1 MARILAYTPP
11 ATGHVFPLVPG
22 LLALRDRGHHV
33 HVRTSPRVVDVLRR
47 SGLDASPA
55 APAVAESTA
64 DTGSTEGSGQLATGL
79 ADVLRHGAA
88 EAADLDAAVD
98 AVRPDVLLVDGM
110 AFGAAVRA
118 EAGGLPWAL
127 TMPSLL
133 PLREPGIPPYSLGLP
148 PARTPLGRLR
158 DAVLWPVVER
168 AFGKALLP
176 VVNALRRDAGL
187 AAFTSPLDAYRSP
200 DLVIAMTG
208 EPIEYPRRHLPD
220 NVRLVGFQPWDP
232 PSATPDYLAEA
243 GDPWILVTCST
254 DYQHDE
260 SLAAVVATALAGEPY
275 RVLITLAD
283 SYDRIDLSAAAPNIV
298 VERFVPH
305 AAALHHAAAVV
316 THSGMGIVGKA
327 TRAGVPIVAVPFGR
341 DQPEIARRVVEAGTG
356 VRVQAHRMT
365 PERIRS
371 AVRRAVSLQPRS
383 AEVAAALAGTDPVAD
398 FADAVLELTGPA
410 DHSDGTDSD
419 ASDCDR
425 TGRCREQLI

>member
-22 LLALRDRGHHV
+22 LLALQQHGHHV
-33 HVRTSPRVVDVLRR
+33 HVRTSPKVVDVLGR
-47 SGLDASPA
+47 SGLDASSV
-55 APAVAESTA
+55 APAVLDPTPTA
-64 DTGSTEGSGQLATGL
+64 GHSATRSGQLATGL
-79 ADVLRHGAA
+79 SDMLGRGSA
-88 EAADLDAAVD
+88 EGADLDAAVRE
-98 AVRPDVLLVDGM
+98 VRPDVILVDGM
-110 AFGAAVRA
+110 AFGALVRA
-118 EAGGLPWAL
+118 EASGLPWAL
-127 TMPSLL
+127 TLPSLL

-148 PARTPLGRLR
+148 PARTPFGRAR

-176 VVNALRRDAGL
+176 GLNALRREAGL
-187 AAFTSPLDAYRSP
+187 AEFTSPLDAYRTP

-208 EPIEYPRRHLPD
+208 EPIEYRRRHLPD

-232 PSATPDYLAEA
+232 PAASPDYLREQ

-260 SLAAVVATALAGEPY
+260 PLAGTVAEALAGEPY

-283 SYDRIDLSAAAPNIV
+283 SYDKIDLEKAAPNIV

-305 AAALHHAAAVV
+305 AAALQHAAAVI

-356 VRVQAHRMT
+356 VRLKADRMT
-365 PERIRS
+365 PERIRT
-371 AVRRAVSLQPRS
+371 AVRQAIALRPRA
-383 AEVAAALAGTDPVAD
+383 ADVAAGLAATDPVTA
-398 FADAVLELTGPA
+398 FADAVLELITDA
-410 DHSDGTDSD
+410 DRMPSSRATTS
-419 ASDCDR
+419 R
-425 TGRCREQLI
+425 

>member
-22 LLALRDRGHHV
+22 LLGLQDRGHHV
-33 HVRTSPRVVDVLRR
+33 HVRTSPRVLDVLRR
-47 SGLDASPA
+47 SGLDASPV
-55 APAVAESTA
+55 APAVLEPAPT
-64 DTGSTEGSGQLATGL
+64 DHGSTGKSGQLATGL
-79 ADVLRHGAA
+79 ADVLRRGAA
-88 EAADLDAAVD
+88 EGADLDAAIEDVG
-98 AVRPDVLLVDGM
+98 PDVLLVDGM
-110 AFGAAVRA
+110 AYGAAAHA
-118 EAGGLPWAL
+118 EASALPWAL

-148 PARTPLGRLR
+148 PARSPLGRLR

-176 VVNALRRDAGL
+176 GVNALRRDVGL
-187 AAFTSPLDAYRSP
+187 PDFTSPLDAFRTP

-208 EPIEYPRRHLPD
+208 EPIEYPRQQLPD
-220 NVRLVGFQPWDP
+220 NVRMVGFQPWDP
-232 PSATPDYLAEA
+232 PAAAPDYLLEP

-283 SYDRIDLSAAAPNIV
+283 SYDKIDLRPLAPNIV

-305 AAALHHAAAVV
+305 AAALQHAAAVV
-316 THSGMGIVGKA
+316 THAGMGIVGKA
-327 TRAGVPIVAVPFGR
+327 TRAGVPVVAVPFGR

-356 VRVQAHRMT
+356 VRVQADRMT
-365 PERIRS
+365 PERILG
-371 AVRRAVSLQPRS
+371 AVRRAVRMRPR
-383 AEVAAALAGTDPVAD
+383 ADEVAAGLAGTDPVTD
-398 FADAVLELTGPA
+398 FADAVLQLTG
-410 DHSDGTDSD
+410 
-419 ASDCDR
+419 R
-425 TGRCREQLI
+425 TVDLR